1 MRNQGEVMTGIR
13 SRCARAF
20 TATLLAVA
28 LVATAPLPARGQ
40 QVPEQLPEQVPFI
53 ERREPVR
60 PTRPPPDRNLV
71 LLFNVAGPAGNPFD
85 GDRGWRLEASIERR
99 PEGRLSSAVVI
110 GGGSVAVKG
119 YPEEWALGFSGQ
131 GRWYALGDFDRGLFV
146 GGVLDFRRI
155 GPHLMCGAG
164 PLVGYRHTTARGVA
178 AEVHLGLPL
187 LADSFSSDAAGRV
200 PLRDAW
206 RAMLPGV
213 FVGVGAALRTGRR

>member
-1 MRNQGEVMTGIR
+1 MRNEGEIMTVIR
-13 SRCARAF
+13 SRRARAV
-20 TATLLAVA
+20 TATLVAVA
-28 LVATAPLPARGQ
+28 LVAAAPLPARAE
-40 QVPEQLPEQVPFI
+40 QVPEQVPFI

-60 PTRPPPDRNLV
+60 PPRPPPDRNLV
-71 LLFNVAGPAGNPFD
+71 LLFNVAGPAGNPID

-164 PLVGYRHTTARGVA
+164 PLVGYRYTTARGVA

-187 LADSFSSDAAGRV
+187 LADSFASDDAAGRV

>member
-1 MRNQGEVMTGIR
+1 MRWNR
-13 SRCARAF
+13 SRSSRAV
-20 TATLLAVA
+20 TAAVLAVA
-28 LVATAPLPARGQ
+28 LAATAPLPARG
-40 QVPEQLPEQVPFI
+40 EQVPFI
-53 ERREPVR
+53 ERGERPV
-60 PTRPPPDRNLV
+60 PSTRPPPERNLV
-71 LLFNVAGPAGNPFD
+71 LLFNVAGLAGNPFD
-85 GDRGWRLEASIERR
+85 GDRGWRLEAGIERR
-99 PEGRLSSAVVI
+99 PEGRRLSSAVVI

-131 GRWYALGDFDRGLFV
+131 GRWYALGDFERGLFI

-164 PLVGYRHTTARGVA
+164 PLVGYRYTTAAGVA

-187 LADSFSSDAAGRV
+187 LADSFSGADAAGRV

-213 FVGVGAALRTGRR
+213 FIGVGGALRTGRR